1 MALLDLILG
10 RPLANREEFQERV
23 GPASSPYRFVVQPI
37 VDYVLALEREY
48 EDRTI
53 AVVIPQ
59 LMERRWYYYFLHNQR
74 LQLLA
79 AQLL

>member
-1 MALLDLILG
+1 MNKQETESR
-10 RPLANREEFQERV
+10 RPWSRV
-23 GPASSPYRFVVQPI
+23 DGGISP
-37 VDYVLALEREY
+37 DG
-48 EDRTI
+48 DRTI